1 MRLINKEVLMQKV
14 YMLSVIIMY
23 GRSHIFYALPE
34 MTDTQSIKSR
44 RILTAVMYDCMQLKV
59 KITIFHVQ
67 SVDLLSFTTEIT
79 LAFEY

>member
-1 MRLINKEVLMQKV
+1 MVGHTFF
-14 YMLSVIIMY
+14 MLCT
-23 GRSHIFYALPE
+23 E

-44 RILTAVMYDCMQLKV
+44 RIRTAVMYDCMQLKV
-59 KITIFHVQ
+59 KITIFHAQ